1 MADKD
6 PEKRDYRQ
14 EQTEKMAD
22 LMDSGVVPWQ
32 RLWDDVGISGVASN
46 PITGT
51 QYAGGNRLM
60 LSLEAMDKGY
70 ATNQWATYKQAEAK
84 EWQVKKSEKA
94 TGLEVWD
101 ATPFWKTT
109 EGKSCTITAEGHTFP
124 AYAIQKEEDG
134 MLILKDGKEIPVN
147 FAKVTTEKGRELTVR
162 QAHNEMDKPYA
173 RHFSVFNLDQMDGV
187 PPELTQPKILTE
199 IEKHEAA
206 EQIMQR
212 MREDGLRIEHG
223 GNRAF
228 YRPSE
233 DMVRLPQPEQFH
245 TTGAYYGTALHELG
259 HATGAE
265 QRLNRPLL
273 NAFGTEDYA
282 KEELV
287 AELTSFF
294 VAAETGIPHQPD
306 EQHAAYLKNWSQ
318 ALREDKNELFRAAKD
333 AGKAADYLL
342 GRTLEKRV
350 DNPEHVM
357 DGPTPP
363 TAEKDPLAKTMEEL
377 GPQAAKAWLEQS
389 GMQISP
395 MQKVHTGFFLKTGE
409 PLDGKVAAAVILS
422 DKEARTFEMTEKQAG
437 YVHSGQEIQ
446 VSKTK
451 DNGVFIKNLEKSRK
465 IEKEMVM

>member
-1 MADKD
+1 MAE
-6 PEKRDYRQ
+6 EKRDFRQ

-22 LMDSGVVPWQ
+22 LMDSGVSPWQ
-32 RLWDDVGISGVASN
+32 KPWETLGISGVASN

-84 EWQVKKSEKA
+84 EWQVRKGEKS

-101 ATPFWKTT
+101 ATPFWKTA
-109 EGKSCTITAEGHTFP
+109 EGKSCTVTADGRTFH

-134 MLILKDGKEIPVN
+134 MLVLKDGKEILVS
-147 FAKVTTEKGRELTVR
+147 AAVVTTEKGRELSVR
-162 QAHNEMDKPYA
+162 QAHNEMDKPFA

-187 PPELTQPKILTE
+187 PAELTQPKILTE

-206 EQIMQR
+206 EQVMQR

-223 GNRAF
+223 GHRAF

-233 DMVRLPQPEQFH
+233 DMVRLPNPEQFH

-265 QRLNRPLL
+265 QRLNRPLQ
-273 NAFGTEDYA
+273 NAFGTEGYA

-294 VAAETGIPHQPD
+294 VAAETGIPHQQD
-306 EQHAAYLKNWSQ
+306 EQHAAYLKSW
-318 ALREDKNELFRAAKD
+318 AKVLREDKNEIFRAAKE
-333 AGKAADYLL
+333 AGRAADYLL
-342 GRTLEKRV
+342 GRTIDHKKDKEMTRQGADGAVLM
-350 DNPEHVM
+350 NPERPK
-357 DGPTPP
+357 GPLVK
-363 TAEKDPLAKTMEEL
+363 ALEEL
-377 GPQAAKAWLEQS
+377 EPADAKAWLEQS
-389 GMQISP
+389 GMRISP
-395 MQKVHTGFFLKTGE
+395 MQKIHTGFFLKTSE
-409 PLDGKVAAAVILS
+409 PLDGKVAAAVILD
-422 DKEARTFEMTEKQAG
+422 DKEARTFDMTEKQAG
-437 YVHSGQEIQ
+437 YVHNGQEIR
-446 VSKTK
+446 VNRSK
-451 DNGVFIKNLEKSRK
+451 DGVFVKNLERAQEKDLSR
-465 IEKEMVM
+465 

>member
-1 MADKD
+1 MAE
-6 PEKRDYRQ
+6 EKRDFRQ
-14 EQTEKMAD
+14 EQTGKMAD

-32 RLWDDVGISGVASN
+32 RLWNDVGISGVASN

-84 EWQVKKSEKA
+84 EWQVRKGEKS

-134 MLILKDGKEIPVN
+134 TLTLKDGKEIPVN
-147 FAKVTTEKGRELTVR
+147 FAKVTTEKGRELTIR

-206 EQIMQR
+206 EHVMQR

-233 DMVRLPQPEQFH
+233 DMVRLPNPEQFH
-245 TTGAYYGTALHELG
+245 STGAYYGVALHELG

-265 QRLNRPLL
+265 QRLNRPLSG
-273 NAFGTEDYA
+273 AFGTEDYA

-306 EQHAAYLKNWSQ
+306 EQHAAYLKSWSK

-333 AGKAADYLL
+333 AGRAADYLL
-342 GRTLEKRV
+342 GRTI
-350 DNPEHVM
+350 EHKK
-357 DGPTPP
+357 DKEIPGPTVETVPEKP
-363 TAEKDPLAKTMEEL
+363 KDPLAKTLEEL

-389 GMQISP
+389 GLQISP
-395 MQKVHTGFFLKTGE
+395 MQKIHTGFFLKTSE
-409 PLDGKVAAAVILS
+409 PLDGKVAAAVIL
-422 DKEARTFEMTEKQAG
+422 DGKEARTFEMTEKQAG
-437 YVHSGQEIQ
+437 YVQNGQEIR
-446 VSKTK
+446 VNWSK
-451 DNGVFIKNLEKSRK
+451 DGVFIKSLDRTRDRELSLGVGR
-465 IEKEMVM
+465 

>member
-1 MADKD
+1 MAEEKQ
-6 PEKRDYRQ
+6 KRDFRQ

-32 RLWDDVGISGVASN
+32 KPWETLGISGVATN
-46 PITGT
+46 PVSGT
-51 QYAGGNRLM
+51 QYSGGNRLM
-60 LSLEAMDKGY
+60 LTLEALDKGY
-70 ATNQWATYKQAEAK
+70 STNEWTTYNQAAGK
-84 EWQVKKSEKA
+84 EWQVKKGEKS
-94 TGLEVWD
+94 TGIEVWD
-101 ATPFWKTT
+101 ATPFWKTA
-109 EGKSCTITAEGHTFP
+109 EGKACTVTADGRTFP

-134 MLILKDGKEIPVN
+134 VLTLKDGKEILVSS
-147 FAKVTTEKGRELTVR
+147 ALVTTEKGRELTVR

-187 PPELTQPKILTE
+187 PPELIQPKAPLTE

-245 TTGAYYGTALHELG
+245 SVGAYYGVALHELG

-265 QRLNRPLL
+265 KRLNRPLSG
-273 NAFGTEDYA
+273 AFGAEDYA

-294 VAAETGIPHQPD
+294 VASETGIPHQPD
-306 EQHAAYLKNWSQ
+306 EQHAAYLKSWSK

-342 GRTLEKRV
+342 GRTI
-350 DNPEHVM
+350 EHKK
-357 DGPTPP
+357 DKEITGPAVPDKP
-363 TAEKDPLAKTMEEL
+363 KDPLATTLEDL
-377 GPQAAKAWLEQS
+377 PPVAAKAWLEQS
-389 GMQISP
+389 GLPATP
-395 MQKVHTGFFLKTGE
+395 MQKVHTGILLKIGE
-409 PLDGKVAAAVILS
+409 PLDGKVQAAVIL
-422 DKEARTFEMTEKQAG
+422 DNKEARTFDMTEKQAG
-437 YVHSGQEIQ
+437 YVKNGQEIR
-446 VSKTK
+446 VNRSK
-451 DNGVFIKNLEKSRK
+451 DGVFIKGLDQARDRELSR
-465 IEKEMVM
+465 